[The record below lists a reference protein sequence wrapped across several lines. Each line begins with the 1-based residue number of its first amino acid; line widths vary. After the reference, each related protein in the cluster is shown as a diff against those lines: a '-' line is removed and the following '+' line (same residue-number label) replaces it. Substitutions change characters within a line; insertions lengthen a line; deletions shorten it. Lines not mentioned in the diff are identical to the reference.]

1 MNRRAFLRRLEAM
14 STAGVIVGCGAA
26 TTGCLG
32 FHYAGSSLVGGRLLV
47 RRADFGTRGFVLV
60 DHPAS
65 ALPLY
70 VHQRDDGEFV
80 ALSTRCMHRGCQ
92 VEPGDG
98 KLVCPCHGSEY
109 SADGAV
115 LKGPTRLPLERYA
128 VTADEEFVRIDVSR
142 PLAES

>member
-1 MNRRAFLRRLEAM
+1 MNRREFLKKMEAV
-14 STAGVIVGCGAA
+14 SAAGVVLGAGAA
-26 TTGCLG
+26 SSGCLG
-32 FHYAGSSLVGGRLLV
+32 FHYAGASLVSGRLMV
-47 RRADFGTRGFVLV
+47 RRSDFGSRGFVLV

-65 ALPLY
+65 ALPLF
-70 VHQRDDGEFV
+70 VHRREDGEFV

-98 KLVCPCHGSEY
+98 KLICPCHGSEY

-128 VTADEEFVRIDVSR
+128 VTVDEEFVAIDVSR
-142 PLAES
+142 PLDNS